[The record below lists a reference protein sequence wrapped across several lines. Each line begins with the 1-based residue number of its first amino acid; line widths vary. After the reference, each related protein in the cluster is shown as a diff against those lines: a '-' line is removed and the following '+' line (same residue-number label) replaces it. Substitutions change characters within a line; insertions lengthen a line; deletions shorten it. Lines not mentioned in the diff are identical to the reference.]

1 MSIHKGASARSAEG
15 KPSAVIPAGRGV
27 APQFAPVREAP
38 YDPGMRVRA
47 LVLATVLG
55 AASSAFAQ
63 PAVHKEGEYTGVVP
77 GKVPEA
83 SGGKPDK
90 KRAIAKGTLSWL
102 GFSAKDGGAEVFFQS
117 PTKFEVNQRME
128 GQVLVVQL
136 AGLTRQVTNT
146 RRPVDTRF
154 FDNPLARIT
163 AQPRRAGKR
172 GRAIEVR
179 VVFKNPKD
187 ARQATVRTNTEADGL
202 FYAYLS
208 FPEGAD
214 SAEVPSEGEMR
225 PAGDI
230 AESLDGDPG
239 AVTAPSES
247 AGDDELPAAPAAKK
261 KTAKPKK

>member
-1 MSIHKGASARSAEG
+1 
-15 KPSAVIPAGRGV
+15 
-27 APQFAPVREAP
+27 
-38 YDPGMRVRA
+38 MRVRA
-47 LVLATVLG
+47 LVLATILG
-55 AASSAFAQ
+55 ASASAAAQ
-63 PAVHKEGEYTGVVP
+63 QVVHKEGEYTGVVP

-83 SGGKPDK
+83 SGGKPE
-90 KRAIAKGTLSWL
+90 KRRAVGKATLSWL
-102 GFSAKDGGAEVFFQS
+102 GFAAKDGGAEVFFQS

-163 AQPRRAGKR
+163 AQPKRTGKR

-187 ARQATVRTNTEADGL
+187 ARQGAVRTTTEADGL

-214 SAEVPSEGEMR
+214 SAVVPSDGETR

-230 AESLDGDPG
+230 AESLDPDEAP
-239 AVTAPSES
+239 VTAPAES
-247 AGDDELPAAPAAKK
+247 ATDDEVPDAGAAKPK
-261 KTAKPKK
+261 KTAKPKKK

>member
-1 MSIHKGASARSAEG
+1 
-15 KPSAVIPAGRGV
+15 
-27 APQFAPVREAP
+27 
-38 YDPGMRVRA
+38 MRVRA

-63 PAVHKEGEYTGVVP
+63 PVVHKEGEYTGVVP
-77 GKVPEA
+77 GKAPEP
-83 SGGKPDK
+83 GGEK
-90 KRAIAKGTLSWL
+90 KRAVAKGTLSWL

-163 AQPRRAGKR
+163 AQPKRAGKR

-187 ARQATVRTNTEADGL
+187 ARQATVRTTTEADGL

-214 SAEVPSEGEMR
+214 SAVVPSEGEAR

-230 AESLDGDPG
+230 AESLDGDSG
-239 AVTAPSES
+239 AVTAPAES
-247 AGDDELPAAPAAKK
+247 AADDELPDAPAAKK

>member
-1 MSIHKGASARSAEG
+1 
-15 KPSAVIPAGRGV
+15 
-27 APQFAPVREAP
+27 
-38 YDPGMRVRA
+38 MRVRA

-63 PAVHKEGEYTGVVP
+63 PVVHKEGEYTGVVP
-77 GKVPEA
+77 GKVPDA
-83 SGGKPDK
+83 TGGKVEK
-90 KRAIAKGTLSWL
+90 KRAVAKATLSWL

-163 AQPRRAGKR
+163 AQPKRTGKR

-214 SAEVPSEGEMR
+214 SAVVPSDAETR

-230 AESLDGDPG
+230 AESLDGDSG
-239 AVTAPSES
+239 AVTAPSDS
-247 AGDDELPAAPAAKK
+247 AGDDELPDEPAKK